1 MSRNG
6 FNDCEREYNRREE
19 AIEMAK
25 EERREAM
32 SDSPRTDE
40 VWRSMHGSGYQMM
53 LLAQKLE
60 RELAEGKNKYLQ
72 VCAQHG
78 RLVDQVFEEDGETL
92 KHIAAEA
99 ELADYKLWAEVEIAD
114 LRDDVKRH
122 IEIAS
127 FNAAESLK
135 WRNLF
140 QNERDHHQEA
150 NDLLRECR
158 AMLDG
163 LEAQPLIY
171 RIDAAMGKRD
181 AAADKY
187 RKDNPLGGPAN
198 MFDAIASRIR
208 LGEEYYAVLADFDVT
223 VGALNQAESRAAALE
238 EALSQ
243 MLDDMGADGFCVC
256 PAAKEQAI
264 AAMGRRDDT

>member
-1 MSRNG
+1 
-6 FNDCEREYNRREE
+6 
-19 AIEMAK
+19 
-25 EERREAM
+25 M
-32 SDSPRTDE
+32 SDSPMTDE

-99 ELADYKLWAEVEIAD
+99 ELADYKLWAAVEIAD

-127 FNAAESLK
+127 FNAEDSLK
-135 WRNLF
+135 WRTMF
-140 QNERDHHQEA
+140 QNERDHHQAA

-171 RIDAAMGKRD
+171 RIDAA
-181 AAADKY
+181 
-187 RKDNPLGGPAN
+187 
-198 MFDAIASRIR
+198 IA
-208 LGEEYYAVLADFDVT
+208 GE
-223 VGALNQAESRAAALE
+223 
-238 EALSQ
+238 
-243 MLDDMGADGFCVC
+243 
-256 PAAKEQAI
+256 KK
-264 AAMGRRDDT
+264 

>member
-25 EERREAM
+25 EERMEAM

-78 RLVDQVFEEDGETL
+78 RLVDQVYEEDGETL
-92 KHIAAEA
+92 KQVSLQAKLEKEQLWGKSQSVRAEQAEA
-99 ELADYKLWAEVEIAD
+99 
-114 LRDDVKRH
+114 H
-122 IEIAS
+122 
-127 FNAAESLK
+127 
-135 WRNLF
+135 
-140 QNERDHHQEA
+140 
-150 NDLLRECR
+150 
-158 AMLDG
+158 
-163 LEAQPLIY
+163 
-171 RIDAAMGKRD
+171 
-181 AAADKY
+181 
-187 RKDNPLGGPAN
+187 
-198 MFDAIASRIR
+198 
-208 LGEEYYAVLADFDVT
+208 
-223 VGALNQAESRAAALE
+223 AAALE

-264 AAMGRRDDT
+264 AAMGGRDGT